1 MKLSTLGTVITMVGG
16 IGSYTLVFAVIVLAS
31 HAILPEDPDN
41 ILFNI
46 VASIL
51 VVMLVGAVV
60 GIFMSWIG
68 DKRERKKQ
76 NINSDAQSKKN
87 TIPL

>member
-1 MKLSTLGTVITMVGG
+1 MVGG
-16 IGSYTLVFAVIVLAS
+16 LGSYTLVFAVIILAA

-46 VASIL
+46 IASIL
-51 VVMLVGAVV
+51 AVMLVGAAV
-60 GIFMSWIG
+60 GISISWIG